1 MANPDFLL
9 SGQGDEADS
18 IFQADGTVRLKAAGL
33 TVVVSGSDDDSATQ
47 LTTDFTML
55 TGHGGQVV
63 AAGPVRTKLLAS
75 ATPCRRITVKALV
88 SNSDLIYLGLSTV
101 TANANNTTGGFQ
113 LSPGEAFTFGI
124 DDVSKVYIH
133 GTAGEGATFAYEL

>member
-1 MANPDFLL
+1 MANPNSPLN
-9 SGQGDEADS
+9 GQGDEIDP
-18 IFQADGTVRLKAAGL
+18 IVQPDGTPRLKAAGV
-33 TVVVSGSDDDSATQ
+33 TVTISGSDDDGATQ

-88 SNSDLIYLGLSTV
+88 SNSDTLYLGLSAV

>member
-9 SGQGDEADS
+9 SGQGDEVDS
-18 IFQADGTVRLKAAGL
+18 LVVADGTAALKAAGV
-33 TVVVSGSDDDSATQ
+33 TIDIVGTSDNAATQ

-75 ATPCRRITVKALV
+75 TTACRRITVKAFV
-88 SNSDLIYLGLSTV
+88 TNSDTLYLGLSTV
-101 TANANNTTGGFQ
+101 TANTNNTTGGFQ
-113 LSPGEAFTFGI
+113 LSPGEAMTFGI
-124 DDVSKVYIH
+124 DDVSKIYIH
-133 GTAGEGATFAYEL
+133 GTAGEGASFVYEL

>member
-9 SGQGDEADS
+9 TGQGDEADS
-18 IFQADGTVRLKAAGL
+18 LINADGTVTMKAAGV
-33 TVVVSGSDDDSATQ
+33 TVTVTGSDDNSATQ

-88 SNSDLIYLGLSTV
+88 SNADTLYLGLSTV
-101 TANANNTTGGFQ
+101 TANANNSTGGFQ

-133 GTAGEGATFAYEL
+133 GTVGEGATFAYEL